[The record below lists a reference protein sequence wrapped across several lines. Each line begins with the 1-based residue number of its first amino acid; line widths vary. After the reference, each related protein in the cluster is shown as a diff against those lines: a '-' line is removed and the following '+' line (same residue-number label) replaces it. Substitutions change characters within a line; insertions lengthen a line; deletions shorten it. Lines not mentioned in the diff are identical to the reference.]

1 MRWWPRF
8 EVGEDVVTLTV
19 STLDFLRE
27 RMMKVGIVGWRGM
40 VGSVL
45 TQRMRAEGDFDLI
58 EPVFFSTSQAGGQG
72 PDVGKGVPL
81 LKDANNVAEL
91 ADMEVIISSQGGDYT
106 RSVHSALREGGWSGY
121 WIDAA
126 SALRMNSDAVIVLD
140 PVNLD
145 AINKAIDD
153 GGKDFIG
160 GNCTVSLML
169 LAMHGLFRE
178 GLVEWL
184 TAMTYQAASGGG
196 AQHMRELVA
205 QMGFAHASVDALL
218 KDPGASILE
227 IDQGVS
233 DALRSSKLPTA
244 NFGVPLAG
252 SLIPWIDQDL
262 GDGQSREEWKAS
274 AEGNKI
280 LGRESAPVPIDGICV
295 RVGAMRCHSQ
305 ALTFKLSRDLPLSE
319 IETLLDQ
326 ANDWVRVIPNR
337 KETSIREL
345 TPAAV
350 TGTMSIPIGRLR
362 KLSMGGEFVTAF
374 TVGDQLL
381 WGAAE
386 PLRRMLRIL
395 LQRA

>member
-1 MRWWPRF
+1 
-8 EVGEDVVTLTV
+8 
-19 STLDFLRE
+19 
-27 RMMKVGIVGWRGM
+27 MMKVGIVGWRGM

-45 TQRMRAEGDFDLI
+45 MQRMRAEGDFDLI
-58 EPVFFSTSQAGGQG
+58 EPVFFSTSQAGERG
-72 PDVGKGVPL
+72 PDVGKSVAPL
-81 LKDANNVAEL
+81 RDAGNTDEL
-91 ADMEVIISSQGGDYT
+91 ARMEVIISCQGGDYT
-106 RSVHSALREGGWSGY
+106 RTVHSALRKGGWSGY

-205 QMGFAHASVDALL
+205 QMGYAHACVDTLL

-319 IETLLDQ
+319 IESL
-326 ANDWVRVIPNR
+326 
-337 KETSIREL
+337 TS
-345 TPAAV
+345 
-350 TGTMSIPIGRLR
+350 
-362 KLSMGGEFVTAF
+362 
-374 TVGDQLL
+374 
-381 WGAAE
+381 
-386 PLRRMLRIL
+386 
-395 LQRA
+395 